1 MSPTGN
7 MSPDRSPA
15 TLSRAFEL
23 GDGSGPGEARRAA
36 AALADRLG
44 FSETERGELALIVT
58 ELATNLVRH
67 GGGGT
72 LILRPFPPGGLHGPE
87 SGLEVLTLDRGP
99 GMADV
104 GRCLA
109 DGYSTAGSAGKGLG
123 AVARLAD
130 LFEIHSEPG
139 VGTAALARVYLG
151 PPPLPETLRIGAVHL
166 PMPGE
171 EVCGDAWAVDER
183 PDRRRL
189 LVVDGLGHGQFAAEA
204 SGEAVRVFRE
214 RADLPLE
221 ELVHALHAALRS
233 TRGAALAIAEHDLS
247 DGGSAGRRRVGVRR
261 ARRRTAVRRGR
272 QHRRAV
278 ARPGGR
284 LREKPRLPQRDGRG
298 ETPPG
303 AAVRLSLAAGGAAG
317 DALRRPR
324 LRLAARGE
332 AGLDAASPGVDRGRA
347 VPRPRPRPRRRD
359 RRRPPRHGPPRHGPP
374 RRRRRG

>member
-1 MSPTGN
+1 MPTTERTP
-7 MSPDRSPA
+7 PDDPPA

-44 FSETERGELALIVT
+44 FSETERGELALVVT

-99 GMADV
+99 GMPDV
-104 GRCLA
+104 GRCLE
-109 DGYSTAGSAGKGLG
+109 DGFSTAGGPGKGLG

-130 LFEIHSEPG
+130 LFEVHSEPG
-139 VGTAALARVYLG
+139 AGTVALARVYLG
-151 PPPLPETLRIGAVHL
+151 PPPPLPGTVRIGAVHL

-171 EVCGDAWAVDER
+171 TVCGDAWAVDER

-189 LVVDGLGHGQFAAEA
+189 LVADGLGHGQFAAEA

-221 ELVHALHAALRS
+221 DLVHALHAALRG
-233 TRGAALAIAEHDLS
+233 TRGAALAIAEHDPDAREL
-247 DGGSAGRRRVGVRR
+247 RYVGVGNVAGQLLDPADGSVKSLVSHNGTAGAKLHRVRQFTHPWPPGGLLAMHTDGLTSGWRLGATPELTRR
-261 ARRRTAVRRGR
+261 HPGLIAGALYRDHVRGR
-272 QHRRAV
+272 DDATV
-278 ARPGGR
+278 VV
-284 LREKPRLPQRDGRG
+284 LRD
-298 ETPPG
+298 
-303 AAVRLSLAAGGAAG
+303 AAAGAG
-317 DALRRPR
+317 D
-324 LRLAARGE
+324 
-332 AGLDAASPGVDRGRA
+332 D
-347 VPRPRPRPRRRD
+347 
-359 RRRPPRHGPPRHGPP
+359 
-374 RRRRRG
+374 